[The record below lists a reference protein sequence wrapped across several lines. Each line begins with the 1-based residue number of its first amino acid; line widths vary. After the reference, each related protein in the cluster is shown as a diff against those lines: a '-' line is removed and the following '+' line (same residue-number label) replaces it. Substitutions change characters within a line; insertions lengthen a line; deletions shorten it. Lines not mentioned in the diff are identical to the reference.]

1 VPGQAE
7 SECSTLRRS
16 RGALLLVAGVVR
28 GRRARKLRLRGD
40 RAAIPPMRVLRGLLL
55 RRQLRLRLR
64 TRGCTG
70 ADCCI
75 ARRGESARR
84 PRRRTALEGRR
95 QVSAALEQSTA
106 VTNFEAC
113 GGRAASRWRPAEAAV
128 MCSASV
134 RRRSGSQRWAPQ
146 SSASTR
152 SLAGDLLAPGRTRA
166 RFPRAAGL
174 VQSPTR
180 CSSSAR
186 SRSLKTG

>member
-1 VPGQAE
+1 L
-7 SECSTLRRS
+7 ECSTLRRS

-106 VTNFEAC
+106 LTKEQQSEDALRELATLLLPDK
-113 GGRAASRWRPAEAAV
+113 GSQATPGRRCLRDGECRSRLGR
-128 MCSASV
+128 
-134 RRRSGSQRWAPQ
+134 RRRSRKSPSAGRRWPLGSEPLVAHRWTRETLIP
-146 SSASTR
+146 ST
-152 SLAGDLLAPGRTRA
+152 ACA
-166 RFPRAAGL
+166 
-174 VQSPTR
+174 
-180 CSSSAR
+180 
-186 SRSLKTG
+186 